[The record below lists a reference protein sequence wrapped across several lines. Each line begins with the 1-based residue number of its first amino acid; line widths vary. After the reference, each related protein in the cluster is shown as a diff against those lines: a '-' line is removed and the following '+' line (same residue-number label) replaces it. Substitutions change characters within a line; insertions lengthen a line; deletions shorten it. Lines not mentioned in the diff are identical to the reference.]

1 MDRLR
6 QATGRILVRD
16 SDVPIDVA
24 LRDERNA
31 DAERGAGQELG
42 AGTAGACPPV
52 SQSLVVTCSHVVLMA
67 KANPGDSL
75 IIEFSLASEVQQKRD
90 RHYLP
95 AEVVE
100 EFWSWPFD
108 WDIAVL
114 RLLTPLPRPIE
125 PLGSSGKFESGVRFL

>member
-1 MDRLR
+1 
-6 QATGRILVRD
+6 
-16 SDVPIDVA
+16 
-24 LRDERNA
+24 
-31 DAERGAGQELG
+31 
-42 AGTAGACPPV
+42 
-52 SQSLVVTCSHVVLMA
+52 MA